1 MAEEVIGE
9 ILWTSTAKT
18 TFNNIVEHLRKHW
31 TEKEIE
37 KLVDNTTELIA
48 NIRRFP
54 EMCRPS
60 TKRKN
65 VRIGILDKHTQL
77 VYHYKPRKKQIVI
90 LLFWGFKQN
99 PAKFK
104 Y

>member
-1 MAEEVIGE
+1 MDRQCQNQLLKI
-9 ILWTSTAKT
+9 ITW
-18 TFNNIVEHLRKHW
+18 LRQEW
-31 TEKEIE
+31 TEKE
-37 KLVDNTTELIA
+37 VDMFIHLSEEMLSVLK
-48 NIRRFP
+48 RYL

-65 VRIGILDKHTQL
+65 VRIGILAKHTQL
-77 VYHYKPRKKQIVI
+77 IYHYKPRKKQLEI
-90 LLFWGFKQN
+90 LLFWGIKQN